1 MSIFAREESLLVLI
15 HQKREV
21 EDRHLSS
28 LAALISAGLAT
39 GIRDS
44 EGKYSEV
51 ALTPRGKAKVS
62 EVIMR
67 D

>member
-1 MSIFAREESLLVLI
+1 MSIFEREENLLVLI
-15 HQKREV
+15 HDKREV

-39 GIRDS
+39 AIRNS
-44 EGKYSEV
+44 EGKYSEI
-51 ALTPRGKAKVS
+51 ALTPRGKAKAS
-62 EVIMR
+62 EVIRR

>member
-1 MSIFAREESLLVLI
+1 MTLEESLLVWI
-15 HQKREV
+15 HENREV
-21 EDRHLSS
+21 EDRHLSR
-28 LAALISAGLAT
+28 LAALISAGLVTA
-39 GIRDS
+39 IRDS
-44 EGKYSEV
+44 EGKYSEI